1 MTPSHNTE
9 KTKAKA
15 AGTTLKP
22 TSYRWLV
29 FTLLMA
35 VYVIGLFL
43 RLCLGVVRAD
53 LEAEFTLS
61 AQAYGTLGGAFF
73 YAYMLLQFPAGMLTD
88 SRGPKRTA
96 LTGGLLMLLG
106 TLMFASAQN
115 LTFLLIGRFL
125 SGMGGGL
132 VFIPVQKVCA
142 LWFKEE
148 EFGGIN
154 GLVNCLGYCGG
165 IVAQGPLTYLVGL
178 YSWRRVFGALAVL
191 LALILAADLK
201 WVHEKPEEVG
211 LKPIPGTDSS
221 RQERALTKGQAWRGL
236 MHVLSQ
242 KRSWPPTIVAL
253 GLFGSYNALTGIW
266 GTSYVTEIY
275 GKSTLEASSSMTF
288 ALLGI
293 ALGSLVITNW
303 SQRLGRRRLPIQA
316 ACGALAASWLLLIV
330 NSSGFIPFPLLQ
342 LLFLFLGFCHS
353 CIVVDVVVM
362 KEMHLT
368 AYTGTAV
375 STYNTGCFLGAALA
389 SPLMGL
395 LLQRGGGGAAGYRF
409 SFGLCLFLILAS
421 FFFSFFIRE
430 TNCRNMGEKFEEEAA
445 ETKRKG

>member
-125 SGMGGGL
+125 SGMGRSGL
-132 VFIPVQKVCA
+132 
-142 LWFKEE
+142 
-148 EFGGIN
+148 
-154 GLVNCLGYCGG
+154 
-165 IVAQGPLTYLVGL
+165 
-178 YSWRRVFGALAVL
+178 
-191 LALILAADLK
+191 
-201 WVHEKPEEVG
+201 
-211 LKPIPGTDSS
+211 
-221 RQERALTKGQAWRGL
+221 
-236 MHVLSQ
+236 
-242 KRSWPPTIVAL
+242 
-253 GLFGSYNALTGIW
+253 
-266 GTSYVTEIY
+266 
-275 GKSTLEASSSMTF
+275 
-288 ALLGI
+288 
-293 ALGSLVITNW
+293 
-303 SQRLGRRRLPIQA
+303 
-316 ACGALAASWLLLIV
+316 
-330 NSSGFIPFPLLQ
+330 
-342 LLFLFLGFCHS
+342 HS
-353 CIVVDVVVM
+353 CS
-362 KEMHLT
+362 EGLR
-368 AYTGTAV
+368 
-375 STYNTGCFLGAALA
+375 
-389 SPLMGL
+389 PLV
-395 LLQRGGGGAAGYRF
+395 
-409 SFGLCLFLILAS
+409 
-421 FFFSFFIRE
+421 
-430 TNCRNMGEKFEEEAA
+430 
-445 ETKRKG
+445 